1 MGILATYFSAEAAAG
16 RAARKEAKITKRE
29 GVVAAKRLEQEGVI
43 AARDAQIHGEA
54 IKVKSENYK
63 SSVKAL
69 DESVASMEGLV
80 GDLSKTARSV
90 ALGALVKEGVTGE
103 ALNKLVK
110 DGALAPDPIHEE
122 IKGKIIEA
130 ISGHRDLVE
139 DFVSKADD
147 AGVDGEKARD
157 FVKGHSDTV
166 SAVADAAADHTH
178 DESFADRI
186 RRTAA
191 RIQAVIDRVMSAIH
205 RMGPTDSDSAAL
217 DTENSTATNDDVSPV
232 SEPEP
237 VAVSDDNFSPS
248 N

>member
-1 MGILATYFSAEAAAG
+1 M
-16 RAARKEAKITKRE
+16 KEGA
-29 GVVAAKRLEQEGVI
+29 I

-54 IKVKSENYK
+54 IKIKAENYK
-63 SSVKAL
+63 SSVKAM

-90 ALGALVKEGVTGE
+90 ALGALAKEGVTGE

-122 IKGKIIEA
+122 IKEKIIEA

-139 DFVSKADD
+139 DFVSKADG
-147 AGVDGEKARD
+147 AGIAGEKARD
-157 FVKGHSDTV
+157 FVKGNSDTV
-166 SAVADAAADHTH
+166 SAIADAAAEHTH
-178 DESFADRI
+178 DESFLDRVK
-186 RRTAA
+186 RTAA
-191 RIQAVIDRVMSAIH
+191 RIQAVIDRVMSSILS
-205 RMGPTDSDSAAL
+205 MGPTEADSAAL
-217 DTENSTATNDDVSPV
+217 DAENSTMPNEDVNPV

-237 VAVSDDNFSPS
+237 AAVSDDDFSPS

>member
-1 MGILATYFSAEAAAG
+1 
-16 RAARKEAKITKRE
+16 
-29 GVVAAKRLEQEGVI
+29 
-43 AARDAQIHGEA
+43 
-54 IKVKSENYK
+54 
-63 SSVKAL
+63 
-69 DESVASMEGLV
+69 MEDLV

-90 ALGALVKEGVTGE
+90 ALGALAREGVTGE

-110 DGALAPDPIHEE
+110 DGALAPDSIHEE
-122 IKGKIIEA
+122 IKEKIIEA

-147 AGVDGEKARD
+147 AGVDSEKSRD
-157 FVKGHSDTV
+157 FIKGHSDNV
-166 SAVADAAADHTH
+166 SAVVDAATDHTH
-178 DESFADRI
+178 DEIFADRV